1 MSANIR
7 LYWHFCKLGLS
18 LSPFARSPMNTH
30 AQYRPAFLDAQA
42 TAALLPWTALADEIE
57 ALLHQLQNSSSVSV
71 PPRIVMPTAPGNCLF
86 CMPATDGRVV
96 MTKLISF
103 TPGNAQE
110 GRPTIQ
116 GDIVVFDAATG
127 ERQLI
132 LDGPSITA
140 RRTAAVSLLA
150 ARKLAAQPDGP
161 LLIIGAGV
169 QGSAHMKAFAQ
180 GLGTQEVWIH
190 SRSASSAQN
199 LLAQAQAMGLRA
211 QIANDLLQ
219 AAQRC
224 PLIVT
229 CTPAQAVVLHEA
241 PRPDAFVCAVGAF
254 TPQMVELAPG
264 LCHTFLNQGQ
274 IVVDTEDAEHEAGD
288 LLQAGIDVS
297 VLSNL
302 ADVVQQNWQRPTGP
316 VLFKSCGWGGWDLA
330 ATRLALRQ
338 HQLGETA

>member
-7 LYWHFCKLGLS
+7 LYWHFCKLGLQ
-18 LSPFARSPMNTH
+18 LSSFVRTPMNTH
-30 AQYRPAFLDAQA
+30 TQYRPAFLDAQA

-57 ALLHQLQNSSSVSV
+57 ALLRQLQNSSSVSV

-86 CMPATDGRVV
+86 CMPATDGQVV

-211 QIANDLLQ
+211 QIADDLLQ

-254 TPQMVELAPG
+254 TPQMAELAPG

-297 VLSNL
+297 VLPNL

>member
-1 MSANIR
+1 MPVNTG
-7 LYWHFCKLGLS
+7 LGLQFCKLCLY
-18 LSPFARSPMNTH
+18 LAPFANMLMSTHTQPRS
-30 AQYRPAFLDAQA
+30 AFLDAQA
-42 TAALLPWTALADEIE
+42 TAALLPWTALADEI
-57 ALLHQLQNSSSVSV
+57 ASLLRQLQNSSSVSV

-86 CMPATDGRVV
+86 CMPATDGKVV

-103 TPGNAQE
+103 TPGNAQA

-132 LDGPSITA
+132 LDGPTITA

-150 ARKLAAQPDGP
+150 ARKLAAQPEGP

-169 QGSAHMKAFAQ
+169 QGSAHLQAFAQ

-190 SRSASSAQN
+190 SRSQSSAQN

-211 QIANDLLQ
+211 QITDDLPQ
-219 AAQRC
+219 AARHC

-241 PRPDAFVCAVGAF
+241 PRSDAFVCAVGAF
-254 TPQMVELAPG
+254 TPQMVELAPA
-264 LCHTFLNQGQ
+264 LCEQFLQQGQ
-274 IVVDTEDAEHEAGD
+274 IVVDTQDAEHEAGD
-288 LLQAGIDVS
+288 LLQAAIDVS
-297 VLSNL
+297 ALPNL
-302 ADVVQQNWQRPTGP
+302 ATVVQQDWARPNGP

-338 HQLGETA
+338 HQSSASV